1 MLQSEAQKVHAKT
14 SPAETSM
21 DSAVKPNKSENYN
34 SHQYLLSGFPARH
47 LPDQKGVTSVVPP
60 ERRGI
65 ECCASGH
72 PKLKSL
78 Q

>member
-34 SHQYLLSGFPARH
+34 SHQYLLSGQA
-47 LPDQKGVTSVVPP
+47 PP
-60 ERRGI
+60 WSEGSYECSTPREERYWVL
-65 ECCASGH
+65 C
-72 PKLKSL
+72 
-78 Q
+78 